1 MASFSDLS
9 QEVVDLIA
17 THFLALQPAKKLEIP
32 RPPGTAFTVM
42 NAPARKKCPHSP
54 LPSLSTISTE
64 WKRAIERPTFRSF
77 CLTSSSLDEFARLVV
92 GRRQGYVRCIQMT
105 FELAPYDVTH
115 SMRMETEAEQKRNSR
130 FFTQTLQQLF
140 KTLASWDHH
149 HPGMKLELNRFFS
162 PSDIVRMTEDE
173 LLQQL
178 PRKMP
183 QEYSFDRET
192 LDLGLR
198 RRSRAVRKTCILQ
211 NPQIF
216 KLISFTNRTRH
227 KAFSLLHIA
236 AEAPPRPHILQ
247 PFGPSL

>member
-9 QEVVDLIA
+9 QEVVDLVA

-42 NAPARKKCPHSP
+42 NAPARKKRPRSP
-54 LPSLSTISTE
+54 LPSLSTVSTE
-64 WKRAIERPTFRSF
+64 WQRAIERPTFRSF

-92 GRRQGYVRCIQMT
+92 GRRQSYVRCIQMT

-192 LDLGLR
+192 LDR
-198 RRSRAVRKTCILQ
+198 RYSKSYLTLDDTFQI
-211 NPQIF
+211 PQV
-216 KLISFTNRTRH
+216 
-227 KAFSLLHIA
+227 HIITQFRVSA
-236 AEAPPRPHILQ
+236 TYPRMM
-247 PFGPSL
+247 